1 MMKLTN
7 RILCRKGGL
16 RRAEDRFGCAILCDD
31 ERIDNGTETGRAD
44 FQVQNAGPKT
54 KDIVKLCRSCRAD
67 VLLLEVCPHPP
78 RTLQDRL
85 LLANDLRDVCP
96 HCKTVLLVDEAEYPE
111 LATAVCLAKKDHI
124 VDDFVYASVSP
135 AYLSAM
141 MDTL

>member
-1 MMKLTN
+1 MRRIVLDAQYSVMTSALTMA
-7 RILCRKGGL
+7 LKQGGP
-16 RRAEDRFGCAILCDD
+16 
-31 ERIDNGTETGRAD
+31 D

-67 VLLLEVCPHPP
+67 VL
-78 RTLQDRL
+78 
-85 LLANDLRDVCP
+85 LRDVCP

>member
-16 RRAEDRFGCAILCDD
+16 RRAEDRFGRAILCDD
-31 ERIDNGTETGRAD
+31 ERIDNGTETGGPD

>member
-1 MMKLTN
+1 MRRIVLDAQYSVMTSALTMA
-7 RILCRKGGL
+7 LKQGGP
-16 RRAEDRFGCAILCDD
+16 
-31 ERIDNGTETGRAD
+31 D
-44 FQVQNAGPKT
+44 FQVQSAGPKT

-67 VLLLEVCPHPP
+67 G
-78 RTLQDRL
+78 L

>member
-1 MMKLTN
+1 MRRIVLDAQYSVMTSALTMA
-7 RILCRKGGL
+7 LKH
-16 RRAEDRFGCAILCDD
+16 
-31 ERIDNGTETGRAD
+31 GRPD

-67 VLLLEVCPHPP
+67 VLLLV
-78 RTLQDRL
+78 
-85 LLANDLRDVCP
+85 NDLRDVCP

>member
-1 MMKLTN
+1 MRRIVLDAQYSVMTSALTMA
-7 RILCRKGGL
+7 LKH
-16 RRAEDRFGCAILCDD
+16 
-31 ERIDNGTETGRAD
+31 GRPD

-85 LLANDLRDVCP
+85 L
-96 HCKTVLLVDEAEYPE
+96 
-111 LATAVCLAKKDHI
+111 CLAKKDHI
-124 VDDFVYASVSP
+124 IDDFVYASVSP

>member
-1 MMKLTN
+1 MRRIVLDAQYSVMTSALTMA
-7 RILCRKGGL
+7 LKQ
-16 RRAEDRFGCAILCDD
+16 
-31 ERIDNGTETGRAD
+31 GRPD

-85 LLANDLRDVCP
+85 LLANDLRDICP

-111 LATAVCLAKKDHI
+111 LATAVCLQKRI
-124 VDDFVYASVSP
+124 T
-135 AYLSAM
+135 LSM
-141 MDTL
+141 ISSTLPSRLPI